1 MIFSFETQFH
11 QQETEVLIN
20 EQVQTR
26 HTFPYPQSP
35 IRNRRKASTLLD
47 DGAIAYIR
55 DGFQASCRLRHEL
68 LHRLSSNRLYL
79 WTPRGKK
86 LFIFKGKS
94 GILYN
99 LVTSCLIWGLV
110 WLSHQKLFPPSVP
123 HLAPSLYK
131 AHITSWSLIQ
141 NEQELHKSFLQ
152 SYPSTVF
159 IPSYCY
165 RMPLDLKGYTLEK
178 YTKKKD
184 DFLAAEIST

>member
-1 MIFSFETQFH
+1 MDSQ
-11 QQETEVLIN
+11 
-20 EQVQTR
+20 
-26 HTFPYPQSP
+26 
-35 IRNRRKASTLLD
+35 
-47 DGAIAYIR
+47 
-55 DGFQASCRLRHEL
+55 
-68 LHRLSSNRLYL
+68 
-79 WTPRGKK
+79 GKK

-123 HLAPSLYK
+123 HPAPSLYK

-178 YTKKKD
+178 YTKKKKMT
-184 DFLAAEIST
+184 FWQLKYQHEWMVLNCPENYTLQWKWFNHSLAFTSNLAV